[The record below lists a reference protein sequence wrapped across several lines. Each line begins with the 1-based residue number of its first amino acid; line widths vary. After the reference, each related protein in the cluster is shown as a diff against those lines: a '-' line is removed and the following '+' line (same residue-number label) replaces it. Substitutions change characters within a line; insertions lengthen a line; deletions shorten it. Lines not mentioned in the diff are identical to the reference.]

1 MPTPSSGPI
10 SFLNLKNA
18 FGTSNPVPINTLY
31 RGGAN
36 VPNIS
41 PNIDIATSGQTSLN
55 DYYSAWGNKTL
66 SFTITVGSSTSVNK
80 KKGTVFGYGSGFG
93 SISASSFLTPVG
105 TITIRALYYDTGTS
119 RWWLELGSTSAPP
132 NSDLSF
138 KQASVTGYS
147 IGGVRSA
154 GVSTVV
160 GTSRYWKWSA
170 SSAHPISGTI
180 TCAIQYYG

>member
-31 RGGAN
+31 RGGSN

-41 PNIDIATSGQTSLN
+41 PNTTIATSGQTSLH

-66 SFTITVGSSTSVNK
+66 SFTVTVGSSIAI
-80 KKGTVFGYGSGFG
+80 KKGPVFGYGNGFG
-93 SISASSFLTPVG
+93 SISASSFLTPSG
-105 TITIRALYYDTGTS
+105 TMIIQGLYFDTVS
-119 RWWLELGSTSAPP
+119 SNWHLELGSTTTPA

-138 KQASVTGYS
+138 KQVSVTGYS
-147 IGGVRSA
+147 VGGIRSA
-154 GVSTVV
+154 GTSTTV
-160 GTSRYWKWSA
+160 GTSRYWQWSA
-170 SSAHPISGTI
+170 STSHPTSGTI
-180 TCAIQYYG
+180 ICSIQYYG

>member
-41 PNIDIATSGQTSLN
+41 PNTNIATSGQTSLD

-66 SFTITVGSSTSVNK
+66 SFTITVGSSSTTK
-80 KKGTVFGYGSGFG
+80 KKGTVYGYGSGFG
-93 SISASSFLTPVG
+93 SISVSSFLTPVG
-105 TITIRALYYDTGTS
+105 TMNILGLYYDTGTS
-119 RWWLELGSTSAPP
+119 HWHLELGSSSTPP
-132 NSDLSF
+132 DSDLSF
-138 KQASVTGYS
+138 KRLSVTGYS
-147 IGGVRSA
+147 VGGIRSA
-154 GVSTVV
+154 GVSTTVA
-160 GTSRYWKWSA
+160 TSRYWKWSA
-170 SSAHPISGTI
+170 SSAHPISGTVA
-180 TCAIQYYG
+180 CSIQYYG

>member
-18 FGTSNPVPINTLY
+18 FGTSNPVSINTLY
-31 RGGAN
+31 RGGSN

-41 PNIDIATSGQTSLN
+41 PNTTIATSGQTSLH

-66 SFTITVGSSTSVNK
+66 SFTVTVGSSTGGK
-80 KKGTVFGYGSGFG
+80 KKGSVYGYGSGYG
-93 SISASSFLTPVG
+93 SISGGSFLTPSG
-105 TITIRALYYDTGTS
+105 TMSVQALYYDTGTS
-119 RWWLELGSTSAPP
+119 HWHLELGSTTTPA

-138 KQASVTGYS
+138 KQVSVTGYS
-147 IGGVRSA
+147 VGGIRSA
-154 GVSTVV
+154 GTSTTV

-170 SSAHPISGTI
+170 STFHPTSGTI
-180 TCAIQYYG
+180 TCSIQYYG